1 MKRFLGL
8 AGVIVIAGCVTAA
21 GQSGAPVSVAAAP
34 PIVALDEAPP
44 PELHGLLDFGSTS
57 SSVPLTQS
65 DSNSSTSLMFTSTSG
80 GGQMSSSG
88 VWAWS
93 KSGPAVLTPAQ
104 VAAFQAKIAAE
115 QAAVAPAAGTS
126 PRLVASLPLADDGTA
141 YFVTWHNGDGL
152 LCTETETLY
161 ATGGGGGSPAGP
173 CIGPAAVEPVCGAI
187 CLNSSGGGDSA
198 TETRWVLGGTVD
210 ASADGLD
217 VTTADGSTTEYPLT
231 GPVLDGDRRVFLL
244 DLGDQKWRT
253 LVLLRNGQV
262 VDRTAQPAIV
272 VAAEN
277 CDTTIG
283 PTAVPPQ
290 SMDAWNAAFRSCMS
304 ASGTT
309 P

>member
-1 MKRFLGL
+1 VRRFLGL

-21 GQSGAPVSVAAAP
+21 GQSGAPVTVAAAP

-44 PELHGLLDFGSTS
+44 PELLGLLDFGSAS
-57 SSVPLTQS
+57 SSAPLTA
-65 DSNSSTSLMFTSTSG
+65 NSSASIMFTSTHGSDRVSG
-80 GGQMSSSG
+80 TD

-93 KSGPAVLTPAQ
+93 KSGPAVLTAAQ
-104 VAAFQAKIAAE
+104 IAAFQAEIAAE
-115 QAAVAPAAGTS
+115 LAAVAPAAGTS

-141 YFVTWHNGDGL
+141 YFVTWHNSAGL
-152 LCTETETLY
+152 LCTATETVY
-161 ATGGGGGSPAGP
+161 ATGSGGGSPAGP
-173 CIGPAAVEPVCGAI
+173 CIGSAAVEPECGSI
-187 CLNSSGGGDSA
+187 CLKSSGGGDSA

-210 ASADGLD
+210 ASADALD
-217 VTTADGSTTEYPLT
+217 VTTADGATVEYPLT

-244 DLGDQKWRT
+244 DLGDQDWRT

-272 VAAEN
+272 IESEN
-277 CDTTIG
+277 CETTIG

-290 SMDAWNAAFRSCMS
+290 SMDAWNAAFRSCLS